1 MDEAHPGTPLQGHI
15 GGDALSN
22 TRISFRYKQETKT
35 ITVRWMTNDRRWL
48 QNPFRI
54 QRWTT

>member
-1 MDEAHPGTPLQGHI
+1 MDEAHPGTPLQGHKLNI

-35 ITVRWMTNDRRWL
+35 ISEMDDK
-48 QNPFRI
+48 
-54 QRWTT
+54 